1 MHDMEMSNKLN
12 NSLDNN
18 DLGVDTGVVAVI
30 NHSSYNRVNN
40 SNDLVSSRD
49 TKVVN
54 NSSNILNQI
63 VRIEVSN

>member
-30 NHSSYNRVNN
+30 NHSYYNRVNN

-63 VRIEVSN
+63 AGIKVSN